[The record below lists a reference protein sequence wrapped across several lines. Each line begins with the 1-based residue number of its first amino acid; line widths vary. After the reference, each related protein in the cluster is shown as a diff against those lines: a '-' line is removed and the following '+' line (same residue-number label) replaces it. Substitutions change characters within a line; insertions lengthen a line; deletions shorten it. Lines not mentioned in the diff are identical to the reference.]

1 MNKLKTTNKL
11 QLYYIALLPGEELR
25 ERVKVLKFE
34 MKERFGA
41 SHALKS
47 PAHITL
53 QMPFRMEE
61 KDEERITLPL
71 AECANE
77 SAPFEI
83 QLNGFDCFPPRVLFV
98 KVMNH
103 EPINELHYRLRPFLL
118 GKTGLT
124 DKQVSGRI
132 HPHMTIATRDLT
144 EDAFNRAW
152 PEFKIRPFEGNF
164 FANHLT
170 LLKHNGKC
178 WDIYREFPF
187 GK

>member
-1 MNKLKTTNKL
+1 MSNKL

-25 ERVKVLKFE
+25 ERVKALKLE

-53 QMPFRMEE
+53 QMPFRMQES
-61 KDEERITLPL
+61 DEQRIIVSLE
-71 AECANE
+71 ECAAE
-77 SAPFEI
+77 SAPFEVD
-83 QLNGFDCFPPRVLFV
+83 LNGFDCFPPRVLFV
-98 KVMNH
+98 RVMNH
-103 EPINELHYRLRPFLL
+103 EPINELHHRLRPFLL
-118 GKTGLT
+118 IKTGLT

-144 EDAFNRAW
+144 EEAFNRAW
-152 PEFKIRPFEGNF
+152 LELKVRPFQGHFTADN
-164 FANHLT
+164 LT
-170 LLKHNGKC
+170 LLKHNGKH
-178 WDIYREFPF
+178 WDIYRMFPF